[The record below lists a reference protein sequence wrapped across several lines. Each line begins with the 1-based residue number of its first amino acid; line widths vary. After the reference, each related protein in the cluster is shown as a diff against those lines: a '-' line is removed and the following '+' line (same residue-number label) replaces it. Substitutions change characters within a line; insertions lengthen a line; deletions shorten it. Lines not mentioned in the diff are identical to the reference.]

1 MKNLILSWLGLAA
14 IASASAETAPVWEME
29 SPDGNIKVAIGQN
42 NATPVFNVSYQ
53 GKEVCAGD
61 LGLFTSDADFSRNL
75 QLKSPGT
82 TESFTETYDL
92 VHGKKNRFPI
102 PGTAER
108 PLFPMPTA
116 MR

>member
-53 GKEVCAGD
+53 GKEVCA
-61 LGLFTSDADFSRNL
+61 AIWVFS
-75 QLKSPGT
+75 
-82 TESFTETYDL
+82 
-92 VHGKKNRFPI
+92 H
-102 PGTAER
+102 
-108 PLFPMPTA
+108 PMPISA
-116 MR
+116 GIYN